1 MHSQITSK
9 AIGGAL
15 LGALLLLLLPLT
27 GLAAAEKPSF
37 LAGKVSDLSGTGLS
51 LEKKAAAAGTEFR
64 KTGGAKTYF
73 TAYEFMSRHKI
84 HRGNTDRFPGA
95 YVVNTKE
102 SRIRIEE
109 KSRGKN
115 RVETE
120 IEDTPAPAALLFLH
134 DQAKNGEVLD
144 VTVLDTDQTYDFVDA
159 PVFWLGRADNAESVS
174 FLERSFEAAKDREQ
188 AQKNLLFAAACHQ
201 GAPAYVFLKRA
212 ALGPSG
218 DKVRETAIFW
228 LGNYGDSQSLTDL
241 KEIYGKEKSVSVKK
255 QIIFAMQLSKQK
267 EAVEELIR
275 IAKQDASPEARK
287 QAVFWL
293 GQKAS
298 AESVK
303 ALKDIVEAPSDED
316 SLKEQA
322 VFAISQLPKDRSVPM
337 LVDIARS
344 NKSPSVR
351 KRAIFWL
358 GQSGDPAALK
368 FFEEILLKELLG
380 SRLHSTEKK
389 WKL

>member
-15 LGALLLLLLPLT
+15 LGALLLLLLPVVLLSA
-27 GLAAAEKPSF
+27 GEKPSF
-37 LAGKVSDLSGTGLS
+37 LTGKVIDLSGSSLS

-64 KTGGAKTYF
+64 KTGGAKTCF

-84 HRGNTDRFPGA
+84 HRGNTDRVPEA

-115 RVETE
+115 QVGTGTDAEE
-120 IEDTPAPAALLFLH
+120 APAPAALLFLH

-201 GAPAYVFLKRA
+201 GAPAYVFLKKA

-228 LGNYGDSQSLTDL
+228 LGNYGDSQSLADL

-255 QIIFAMQLSKQK
+255 QIIFAMQFSKQK

-368 FFEEILLKELLG
+368 FFEEILLK
-380 SRLHSTEKK
+380 K
-389 WKL
+389 